1 MIASKDRS
9 GWFGAS
15 DTDYII
21 GNWQTKSFLKWWL
34 QKLDLNRANFESL
47 AMNAGT
53 HKEHQILEYL
63 GVTET
68 DKQVLLP
75 ELKLR
80 VNLDGNTADTDYEV
94 KTYNAEKV
102 FKCPIKYKRQVWVQM
117 YAAGLKKAFVVAYGL
132 TEADYK
138 NYFLP
143 IDKDRLQLIPIEYN
157 ADFIEN
163 EYLPKLRYMAWC
175 LEHGRL
181 PNVDEYKEITEYSKL
196 IEVNRCT
203 NLRGK

>member
-21 GNWQTKSFLKWWL
+21 GNWHTKSFISWWL
-34 QKLDLNRANFESL
+34 TKLDLNRTNFENL

-68 DKQVLLP
+68 DKQILLP

-80 VNLDGNTADTDYEV
+80 VNLDGNTADTDYEI
-94 KTYNAEKV
+94 KTHNAEKP

-117 YAAGLKKAFVVAYGL
+117 YASRLNKAFVAAYGL
-132 TEADYK
+132 TAADYK

-143 IDKDRLQLIPIEYN
+143 IDKDRLQIIPIEYN
-157 ADFIEN
+157 ADFIEK
-163 EYLPKLRYMAWC
+163 EYLPKLQYLAWC
-175 LEHGRL
+175 LGCGKL
-181 PNVDEYKEITEYSKL
+181 PS
-196 IEVNRCT
+196 IEEFNSNYGVVRCT
-203 NLRGK
+203 N

>member
-15 DTDYII
+15 DTDYVI
-21 GNWQTKSFLKWWL
+21 GNWQTNSFVKWWL
-34 QKLDLNRANFESL
+34 TKLDINRANFENI

-68 DKQVLLP
+68 DKQILLP

-80 VNLDGNTADTDYEV
+80 INLDGNTLDTDYEV
-94 KTYNAEKV
+94 KTHNAGKP

-117 YAAGLKKAFVVAYGL
+117 YGSRLKKAFVVAYGL
-132 TEADYK
+132 TADDYK

-143 IDKDRLQLIPIEYN
+143 IDKDRLQIIPIEYN
-157 ADFIEN
+157 ADFIEK
-163 EYLPKLRYMAWC
+163 EYLPKLRYLAWC
-175 LEHGRL
+175 LECGKL
-181 PNVDEYKEITEYSKL
+181 PSVEEFNTKFGV
-196 IEVNRCT
+196 VRCT
-203 NLRGK
+203 N

>member
-34 QKLDLNRANFESL
+34 QKLDLNRTNFENL

-53 HKEHQILEYL
+53 HKEHQILEFL

-68 DKQVLLP
+68 DKQFLLP

-94 KTYNAEKV
+94 KTYNAEKP

-117 YAAGLKKAFVVAYGL
+117 YASGLNKAFVVAYGL

-143 IDKDRLQLIPIEYN
+143 IDKDRLHPIPIEYN
-157 ADFIEN
+157 ADFIEK
-163 EYLPKLRYMAWC
+163 EYLPKLRYLAWC

-181 PNVDEYKEITEYSKL
+181 PNVEEYNGKLAEYCDKVS
-196 IEVNRCT
+196 E
-203 NLRGK
+203 